1 MSVHEGKRIEEMTI
15 TERMRNN
22 LRPGGTAPIV
32 GLHLNNRFFNKEF
45 IDQCIDEL
53 DRVALRAQLGEMPN
67 PLEKL
72 AYTLLCDSAY
82 IEHKNS
88 VDLG

>member
-1 MSVHEGKRIEEMTI
+1 VSEGYKKSSEMGI
-15 TERMRNN
+15 VELMRER
-22 LRPGGTAPIV
+22 LQPSGTAPIV

-53 DRVALRAQLGEMPN
+53 EKVALRAQLADMPN

-82 IEHKNS
+82 IEQKNS

>member
-1 MSVHEGKRIEEMTI
+1 MSEGWKKSGEMGI
-15 TERMRNN
+15 VELMRVR
-22 LRPGGTAPIV
+22 LQPGGTAPVV

-53 DRVALRAQLGEMPN
+53 ERVANRAMVGEMPN

-82 IEHKNS
+82 IEQKNS

>member
-1 MSVHEGKRIEEMTI
+1 MEENAKELSVI
-15 TERMRNN
+15 ERMRNN
-22 LRPGGTAPIV
+22 LRPRGTAPVV
-32 GLHLNNRFFNKEF
+32 GLQLNNRFFNKEF
-45 IDQCIDEL
+45 IDQCVDEL
-53 DRVALRAQLGEMPN
+53 EKVALRAQLGEMPN

-82 IEHKNS
+82 IEQKNS

>member
-1 MSVHEGKRIEEMTI
+1 MSEGNNKPMGIIEIMR
-15 TERMRNN
+15 ER
-22 LRPGGTAPIV
+22 LQPGGTAPVV
-32 GLHLNNRFFNKEF
+32 GLHLNNRFFNEDF
-45 IDQCIDEL
+45 IVQCIDEL
-53 DRVALRAQLGEMPN
+53 EKMAIRAQLGEMPN

-82 IEHKNS
+82 IEQKNS